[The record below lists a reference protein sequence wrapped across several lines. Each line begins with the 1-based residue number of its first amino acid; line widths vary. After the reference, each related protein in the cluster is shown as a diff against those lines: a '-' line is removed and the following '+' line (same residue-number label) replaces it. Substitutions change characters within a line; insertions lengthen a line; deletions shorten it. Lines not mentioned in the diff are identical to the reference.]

1 MANKSLMSLADI
13 YGNADNLS
21 ELEIQKLDSFSNHP
35 FNLYDG
41 ERLQDMIRS
50 IKELGVITP
59 VIVRK
64 KGERFEILAGHNRT
78 NAAHLAGLNKVPAI
92 IKENISD
99 EEAMWIV
106 TETNLIQRAFAD
118 MLHSER
124 ALVLYRHHAI
134 LKEQGKRTDLLK
146 EVEQLEAEYITSCQL
161 GQRLLSNEVA
171 GENYHLSGRTVSRY
185 IRIYELIDE
194 LKDRLDKGGMPFV
207 ATVELSYL
215 GIEQQQIVD
224 RVLQMH
230 NMKINIKQA
239 EKIKKCKDQDDF
251 SEELVYLILR
261 GKPSQQ
267 SNTYGVNKKIILDF
281 FEKDT
286 EKKEIERIIREALE
300 VYFNNHKE

>member
-1 MANKSLMSLADI
+1 MANKSLMSLADM
-13 YGNADNLS
+13 YGNTDNLS
-21 ELEIQKLDSFSNHP
+21 ELEIEKLDSFSNHP
-35 FNLYDG
+35 FSLYEG
-41 ERLQDMIRS
+41 ERLRDMIRS

-59 VIVRK
+59 VIVRR
-64 KGERFEILAGHNRT
+64 KGERFEILSGHNRT
-78 NAAHLAGLNKVPAI
+78 NAARLAGLNKVPVV
-92 IKENISD
+92 IKDNITD

-106 TETNLIQRAFAD
+106 TETNLVQRAFTD
-118 MLHSER
+118 MSHSER

-146 EVEQLEAEYITSCQL
+146 EIERLEAEHITSCQL
-161 GQRLLSNEVA
+161 GQKLSSNKVA

-194 LKDRLDKGGMPFV
+194 LKERLDKGAIPFV
-207 ATVELSYL
+207 AAVELSYL

-224 RVLQMH
+224 KVLQMY
-230 NMKINIKQA
+230 NLKINIKQA
-239 EKIKKCKDQDDF
+239 QEIKRCKDQDDF
-251 SEELVYLILR
+251 GEELVYLILKE
-261 GKPSQQ
+261 KPSRQ

-300 VYFNNHKE
+300 VYFNNRKE